1 MREDEITR
9 TAVPDHSGGKSL
21 QDSISI
27 EKILV
32 GTVVCICHPSY
43 SWKYK
48 IGLWSRLASAKS
60 NTISPK

>member
-27 EKILV
+27 EKIWTWQYAPVIPVMV
-32 GTVVCICHPSY
+32 GSI
-43 SWKYK
+43 K
-48 IGLWSRLASAKS
+48 
-60 NTISPK
+60 